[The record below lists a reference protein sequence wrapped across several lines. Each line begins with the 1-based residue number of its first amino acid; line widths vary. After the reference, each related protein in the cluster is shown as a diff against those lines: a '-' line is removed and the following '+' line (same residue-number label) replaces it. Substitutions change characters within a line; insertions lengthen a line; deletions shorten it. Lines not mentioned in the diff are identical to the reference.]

1 MINSSS
7 MMNEIVSNT
16 ETKSSTINNQ
26 VLHTIQFT
34 VGTIGG
40 MLPGKLT
47 FLLMKNLSSL
57 RRRLELIFQTTQP
70 GITGASYCHSYIL
83 VITRKLMKVL

>member
-16 ETKSSTINNQ
+16 ETKSTINNQ

-40 MLPGKLT
+40 MLPRKLT
-47 FLLMKNLSSL
+47 FLLIKNLSSL
-57 RRRLELIFQTTQP
+57 RRRLELIFQTTRP
-70 GITGASYCHSYIL
+70 GITGASYCHSYTL